1 MTATVFG
8 IGQKLDRDSLDTA
21 PLNIGFVYHPEPV
34 FSFRWVTCLCRRLGT
49 MKPSSRT
56 KQLTVRINEQ
66 DRRRL
71 HLAAADLKIT
81 VTDMVKTALTTT
93 YGVELNG

>member
-1 MTATVFG
+1 
-8 IGQKLDRDSLDTA
+8 
-21 PLNIGFVYHPEPV
+21 
-34 FSFRWVTCLCRRLGT
+34 

-66 DRRRL
+66 DRLRL
-71 HLAAADLKIT
+71 HVAAADLNIT
-81 VTDMVKTALTTT
+81 ITDMIKTALTTT

>member
-1 MTATVFG
+1 
-8 IGQKLDRDSLDTA
+8 
-21 PLNIGFVYHPEPV
+21 
-34 FSFRWVTCLCRRLGT
+34 

-81 VTDMVKTALTTT
+81 VTDMVKTALTAT